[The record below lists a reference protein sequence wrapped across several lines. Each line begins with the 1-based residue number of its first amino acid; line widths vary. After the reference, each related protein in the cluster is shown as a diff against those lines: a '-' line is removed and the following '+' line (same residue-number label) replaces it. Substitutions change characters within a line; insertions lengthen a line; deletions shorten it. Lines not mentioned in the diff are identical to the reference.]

1 MTKEKKKERK
11 NPSETKKPKDTN
23 DDDVILF
30 NDDIKSKKIEKKKTT
45 KLIFSLSLSLS
56 FLVKPLTQTNNK
68 LDEGLRNLTF
78 KSEDKFKIKKKI
90 EIIDESDEEER
101 IQVN

>member
-11 NPSETKKPKDTN
+11 NPSEIKKPKDTN

-30 NDDIKSKKIEKKKTT
+30 NDEIKSKKIEINKKN
-45 KLIFSLSLSLS
+45 IFSLSL
-56 FLVKPLTQTNNK
+56 LVKPLTQTNNK

-78 KSEDKFKIKKKI
+78 KSEDKLKIKKKI
-90 EIIDESDEEER
+90 EIIDDSDEEER
-101 IQVN
+101 IQVKFNLTN